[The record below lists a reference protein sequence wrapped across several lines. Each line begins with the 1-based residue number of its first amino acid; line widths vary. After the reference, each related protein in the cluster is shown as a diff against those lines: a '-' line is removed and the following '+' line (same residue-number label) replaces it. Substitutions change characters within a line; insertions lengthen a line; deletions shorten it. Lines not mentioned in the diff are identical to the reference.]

1 MRLALR
7 LVVALVLAVP
17 FFWRLGDEEF
27 HGDESHWISS
37 GQEAFAL
44 ITTGRLNDPLWREQF
59 YLYSQPQ
66 LGKLLIGA
74 ALAVA
79 GQYGPTPIYDYD
91 WQLRPEVNRAT
102 GRVPPA
108 AAVRAGRVPGALA
121 GWVSCLLLWAIGA
134 QASQPR
140 AGLLAA
146 LLLASHPLWLANA
159 RRAGLDATALCLGLT
174 GTWAALQAVSPR
186 ERPVQ
191 SRPRRGGDR
200 SWRWWLLA
208 GLGFGLGLAGK
219 YTALLMLPPAA
230 LAALVQ
236 LLWLSQRW
244 RVLAGAS
251 LALATG
257 AAVFYLSNPALYP
270 APLEGVRA
278 SIDFLATQARDMR
291 HASPVFRSLPLVA
304 AEIFDRTIWPTGFPA
319 IVDHTLPE
327 PLRPG
332 SYGTPIVA
340 LGAAVALVV
349 LLTRGR
355 RAPHLITTGALWVAA
370 VYVALTLSIPI
381 WWERW
386 HLPLVPALCLLG
398 GCGLAELDR
407 LLQQGGTSS
416 TAAPSAGW
424 RKDLRYRVLIAG
436 LPAGSL
442 LALAQYAAA
451 LALEPS
457 FLGKGFGALLGTPA
471 GALAHLGTLALML
484 AALVSHWLHQR
495 CGRQRR
501 AGAVPDGR
509 ELPLPGGTVE
519 VRCINP
525 APAAGPGEPA
535 TPAAEGELYG

>member
-7 LVVALVLAVP
+7 LVCILALAVP
-17 FFWRLGDEEF
+17 FFWRLGAEEF

-37 GQEAFAL
+37 GQEAFFLA
-44 ITTGRLNDPLWREQF
+44 TTGRLNDPLWREQF

-79 GQYGPTPIYDYD
+79 GMYGPTPIYDYD
-91 WQLRPEVNRAT
+91 WQLQPEVNRAA
-102 GRVPPA
+102 GRVPPE
-108 AAVRAGRVPGALA
+108 AAVHAGRVPGALA
-121 GWVSCLLLWAIGA
+121 GWLSCLLLWAIGA

-191 SRPRRGGDR
+191 GRPRRGEDR

-208 GLGFGLGLAGK
+208 GLGFGLGLASK

-230 LAALVQ
+230 PAAWARIVRQ
-236 LLWLSQRW
+236 GGRR

-257 AAVFYLSNPALYP
+257 AAVFYLSNPALYH
-270 APLEGVRA
+270 APLEGLRA

-291 HASPVFRSLPLVA
+291 RTSPAFSSPPLVA

-319 IVDHTLPE
+319 IVDRTLPE
-327 PLRPG
+327 PLQPG

-355 RAPHLITTGALWVAA
+355 RAPWLIAATAFWVAA
-370 VYVALTLSIPI
+370 VYAALALSIPI

-398 GCGLAELDR
+398 GCGLAELDQR
-407 LLQQGGTSS
+407 LQHGATPGTVPQGV
-416 TAAPSAGW
+416 GW
-424 RKDLRYRVLIAG
+424 LKGFRYHA
-436 LPAGSL
+436 
-442 LALAQYAAA
+442 LALSRRAGFLLTLAQFAAA

-457 FLGKGFGALLGTPA
+457 FLGKGFGALLSTPVGA
-471 GALAHLGTLALML
+471 TAQLGALALTLT
-484 AALVSHWLHQR
+484 ALVSHWRHQR
-495 CGRQRR
+495 RGPHAARHC
-501 AGAVPDGR
+501 
-509 ELPLPGGTVE
+509 
-519 VRCINP
+519 VR
-525 APAAGPGEPA
+525 APAAGLSGPPRLAAKGERH
-535 TPAAEGELYG
+535 G